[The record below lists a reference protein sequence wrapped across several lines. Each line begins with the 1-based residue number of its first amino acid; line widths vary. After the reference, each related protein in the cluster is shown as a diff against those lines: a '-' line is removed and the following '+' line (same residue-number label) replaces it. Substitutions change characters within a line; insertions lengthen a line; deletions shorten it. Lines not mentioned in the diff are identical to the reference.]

1 MPKPGLTLAPEI
13 YAAALDDSP
22 YFRFYERSPVTR
34 LLLDTMPRYLR
45 DGASVLDL
53 GCGNAIGAC
62 HLVAS
67 GGRNLSYVGID
78 ADLTVCQWA
87 RKVLDS
93 LPPAELRGRIVTQT
107 LEEYLAGPA
116 SHFDLILSSW
126 AFRSCVDARLPQ
138 THDVISRAIAGL
150 LAPDGVLLVGDAF
163 IASGATSEE
172 IDRIHRHHIR
182 LAGDRGTGH
191 PIFPPELIAT
201 LFERAGLECVER
213 LEVPALPL
221 GQFLRIPHDRFCL
234 QVFRRRGDSAR

>member
-13 YAAALDDSP
+13 YSAALDDSP

-34 LLLDTMPRYLR
+34 LLLDTIPRYLR
-45 DGASVLDL
+45 DGSSVLDV

-67 GGRNLSYVGID
+67 GGRNLTYLGVD
-78 ADLTVCQWA
+78 ADPAVCQWA

-93 LPPAELRGRIVTQT
+93 LPPTELRGGIVTQT
-107 LEEYLAGPA
+107 LEEYLTSP
-116 SHFDLILSSW
+116 SSRFDLIMSCW
-126 AFRSCVDARLPQ
+126 AFRSCVDVRHTQ
-138 THDVISRAIAGL
+138 THGPISRAMAGL
-150 LAPDGVLLVGDAF
+150 LAPDGVLLIGDAF
-163 IASGATSEE
+163 IAAGAGSEE
-172 IDRIHRHHIR
+172 IGRIHRHHMR
-182 LAGDRGTGH
+182 LVGDRGTGH

-201 LFERAGLECVER
+201 LFEGAGLERVER

-234 QVFRRRGDSAR
+234 QVFRRGSDTR